1 MNHLSKKF
9 SMKTLY
15 DLAYQWI
22 DHKQQHGMDE
32 AEANKL
38 APVILD
44 FLRLSWSTGRRSFYT
59 SRVTPKVRL
68 RVS

>member
-15 DLAYQWI
+15 GLAYQWI
-22 DHKQQHGMDE
+22 DHKQQHGTDE

-44 FLRLSWSTGRRSFYT
+44 FLRLSWSTGRRGFYT

-68 RVS
+68 RVY